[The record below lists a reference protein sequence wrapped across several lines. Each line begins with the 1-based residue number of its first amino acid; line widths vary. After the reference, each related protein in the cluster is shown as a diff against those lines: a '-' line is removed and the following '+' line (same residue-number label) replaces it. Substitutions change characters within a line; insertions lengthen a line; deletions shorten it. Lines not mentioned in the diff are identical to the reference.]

1 MKKTKITI
9 DYKKCSFAGKVD
21 PRQCRKCLHVCDTA
35 VFLMHPTLDEHK
47 DPYNPER
54 WLITPVWPSMCTG
67 CMKCINICPEKAI
80 TVVPGQSLH
89 NLNHPYAKF

>member
-21 PRQCRKCLHVCDTA
+21 PRECRKCLHVCDTA

-67 CMKCINICPEKAI
+67 CMKCANICPEKAI
-80 TVVPGQSLH
+80 TVEPGQSLH
-89 NLNHPYAKF
+89 NLNHPYPKF